1 MFFVQ
6 VLLCYGTYT
15 NLELLEHYGFLLP
28 YNPNDKVH
36 MRLPSTDELSP
47 GDSWVS
53 QETISLKNIYIDY
66 KGQPSFSL
74 LLYLRLAAAPAT
86 LRKSRRHLAFA
97 GQQISPESDLVVYQ
111 WLKTKC
117 HHMLMSFPTS
127 ILVDELLF
135 AILKVYQS
143 TEEVRNFWSVRKEE
157 DITSASRVPSEALE
171 GVSSEVQEIVKHELE
186 NFLES
191 VSLKGELSKGRKT
204 SLAEDL
210 RFERWKLA
218 IEWRLGHKKI
228 LDRCISHCSFML
240 RR

>member
-1 MFFVQ
+1 MVFVQ

-53 QETISLKNIYIDY
+53 QETIPLKNVYIDY

-117 HHMLMSFPTS
+117 DHMLTSLPTS
-127 ILVDELLF
+127 IHVDELLF

-143 TEEVRNFWSVRKEE
+143 TEEVRNF
-157 DITSASRVPSEALE
+157 TSASRVPSEAFE
-171 GVSSEVQEIVKHELE
+171 GVSSEVQEIIKHELE
-186 NFLES
+186 IFLES
-191 VSLKGELSKGRKT
+191 VSLKGKLPKGRN
-204 SLAEDL
+204 SFLAEDL

-218 IEWRLGHKKI
+218 VEWRLGHKRI
-228 LDRCISHCSFML
+228 LDRCISYCSFML

>member
-1 MFFVQ
+1 
-6 VLLCYGTYT
+6 
-15 NLELLEHYGFLLP
+15 
-28 YNPNDKVH
+28 
-36 MRLPSTDELSP
+36 MRLPSIDELSP
-47 GDSWVS
+47 GDSRVS
-53 QETISLKNIYIDY
+53 QETIALKNVYIDY

-86 LRKSRRHLAFA
+86 LGKSRRHLAFA

-127 ILVDELLF
+127 IHVDELLF
-135 AILKVYQS
+135 AILKVYKS
-143 TEEVRNFWSVRKEE
+143 TKEVRNCWRVCKEK

-171 GVSSEVQEIVKHELE
+171 GVSFEVQEIIKHELE

-191 VSLKGELSKGRKT
+191 VSLKGKLPNGRNS

-210 RFERWKLA
+210 RFERWKLTV
-218 IEWRLGHKKI
+218 EWRLGHKRI

-240 RR
+240 SR